1 MNTNNKSSN
10 EAHSEPLQQCNV
22 TGSANFKEY
31 AWHLA
36 VSHKPKE
43 GRNCNIEIW
52 IEIDGKRKSAV
63 ARDYIF
69 SKGIFKNEIENIE
82 FSRYD
87 KNLIM
92 WQYNNNN

>member
-1 MNTNNKSSN
+1 MENKQKSSN
-10 EAHSEPLQQCNV
+10 EAHSEQLQQCNV
-22 TGSANFKEY
+22 SRSATFKKY

-36 VSHKPKE
+36 VVRKPKE

-63 ARDYIF
+63 ARDYIY
-69 SKGIFKNEIENIE
+69 SKGIFRNEIENIE

-87 KNLIM
+87 ENLKM
-92 WQYNNNN
+92 WQYSDN